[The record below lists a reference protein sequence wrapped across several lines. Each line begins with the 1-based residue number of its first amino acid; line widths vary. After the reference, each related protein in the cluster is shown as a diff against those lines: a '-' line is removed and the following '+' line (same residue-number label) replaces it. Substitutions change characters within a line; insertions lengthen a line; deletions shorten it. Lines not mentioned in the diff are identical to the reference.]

1 MTPRAR
7 PAQIPAIP
15 PPPRV
20 RPPHAHLATLSNG
33 LRVLTVALERLPV
46 VDVLLV
52 FRSGA
57 AAGNAATAGL
67 AQLTAHLVDSGS
79 ATRSQFEIAAALDT
93 IGARMDAAAGWDH
106 TTLSL
111 HSLSARIDAGLD
123 IMADVAMHASF
134 PPSEFVRGRAERLAD
149 ILQDLDDPDTLAD
162 LAMARA
168 IYGDHHIYGL
178 AAGGTRASVECLEQE
193 TLVGFHAGRYRPR
206 NGFAVIAGD
215 VDAGR
220 IGDRLE
226 RAFAGWSGAGPVE
239 DTTPVVV
246 PQKPTA
252 IHLID
257 RPGAPQSEFRIG
269 RVGVPRSSPDYFPI
283 VVMNTVL
290 GGSFTS
296 RLNVRLRERGGYTYG
311 AYTGFSFRKG
321 SGPFVGGAAVFTGV
335 TDRAIGESLEEI
347 GRITEEPITAE
358 ELQRATRYM
367 MLGLPRVFET
377 SGGIASRIAEIE
389 LHGLGESYWDDFA
402 NRVAAVDAGAVLSAA
417 RRTLDPASLQIVVVG
432 DAASVRGPL
441 EKLGVGPVHDMAPPE

>member
-1 MTPRAR
+1 MTVKSR
-7 PAQIPAIP
+7 PTEIPVVP

-20 RPPHAHLATLSNG
+20 RPPHAQRTTLSNG
-33 LRVLTVALERLPV
+33 LRVLIVPQQRLPV

-52 FRSGA
+52 FESGA
-57 AAGNAATAGL
+57 AADPIPSAGL
-67 AQLTAHLVDSGS
+67 AQLTAHLADSGTT
-79 ATRSQFEIAAALDT
+79 TRSQFEIAAALDA

-111 HSLSARIDAGLD
+111 HALSARIDEGLAV
-123 IMADVAMHASF
+123 MADVVMNASF
-134 PPSEFVRGRAERLAD
+134 PLSEFERGRDERLAD
-149 ILQDLDDPDTLAD
+149 ILQDLDDPDTVAD
-162 LAMARA
+162 LAIARA
-168 IYGDHHIYGL
+168 IYGSHHAYGV
-178 AAGGTRASVECLEQE
+178 AAGGTRATIDRLEQAD
-193 TLVGFHAGRYRPR
+193 LVRFHAARYRPV

-215 VDAGR
+215 VDPDRVHGRLEHVFEGWNAGR
-220 IGDRLE
+220 
-226 RAFAGWSGAGPVE
+226 PTE
-239 DTTPVVV
+239 DAQPAAA
-246 PQKPTA
+246 PQRPTA

-269 RVGVPRSSPDYFPI
+269 RVGVARSSPDYFPI

-321 SGPFVGGAAVFTGV
+321 PGPFYGGAAVFTGA
-335 TDRAIGESLEEI
+335 TDRAIAESLEEI
-347 GRITEEPITAE
+347 ERMRDEPVTAE

-389 LHGLGESYWDDFA
+389 LHGLGAAYWDEFA
-402 NRVAAVDAGAVLSAA
+402 ERVAAVDTDGVLSAA
-417 RRTLDPASLQIVVVG
+417 RRTLDSASMQIVVVG
-432 DAASVRGPL
+432 DAAVLRGPL
-441 EKLGVGPVHDMAPPE
+441 EKLGVGPVLEVMPPE